1 MRSSGI
7 FLHVER
13 QVHTKGRK
21 INHPNF
27 NKHSVDKNGE
37 KKKKYLNTRAK

>member
-1 MRSSGI
+1 MSNDKDI
-7 FLHVER
+7 L
-13 QVHTKGRK
+13 KGRK